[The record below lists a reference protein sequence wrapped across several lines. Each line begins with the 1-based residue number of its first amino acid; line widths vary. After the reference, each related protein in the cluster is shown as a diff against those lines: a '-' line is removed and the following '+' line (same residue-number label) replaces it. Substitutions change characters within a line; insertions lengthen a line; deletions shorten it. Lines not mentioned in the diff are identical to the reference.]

1 MATLNLLLFLNF
13 VAQGNQVRPFIT
25 TKNTTIQKHYCM
37 KCKFTLL
44 PLAFVLLIIFFGN
57 TALSQVKTNTQRQI
71 QNLALEKKSR
81 TAAERKI
88 SSQLLQAVREST
100 GKQMAE
106 GVRLRPANV
115 RADAA
120 GNLQID
126 INANVNP
133 ALLARINALGGKI
146 IYSSAKY
153 HSVTARVNLSM
164 VQAIAGYN
172 EVRQIRP
179 AAKAHTVGGTNPS
192 LLPAK
197 SGAPSGQP
205 QPLGFKRPSLK
216 ERTALVKKQL
226 EKYMMVLGTG
236 SVNAEGDHTLG
247 ADSAK
252 AKYGYFGQG
261 IRIGVMSDS
270 YNANGG
276 EADDIANGELPG
288 PGNPLG
294 NTTAVTVLQDYSG
307 GTDEGRAMM
316 QIIHDIA
323 PKAQLFFAT
332 AYNSDANFAAN
343 ITALRGAPY
352 NCDIIIDDV
361 SYFNEPVF
369 QDGIIAQAVNE
380 VTANGALYFSSAG
393 NAGSKLFDYSS
404 VYEGDFNDKG
414 SVAIAGGTIHNFG
427 KIGAPEMG
435 DSLITS
441 TFTHVNPFY
450 TLNWADPLGSSAND
464 YDLFLVDSSGN
475 VIASSTDI
483 QDGHGDPYE
492 YIDSALSPLPGDQLV
507 VFKSTG
513 AASVAFSLNANLN
526 GQGKGFKYTTASQ
539 THGHSSAADA
549 FSVAAADASLAYP
562 GLFTSATQVEY
573 FSSDGPRRMF
583 FNADS
588 TPITPGN
595 FLIGSNGG
603 SIRKKPDITA
613 ADGVATSVA
622 GFAPFYGTSAAAPH
636 AGAVAALIKSAKPSL
651 SAAQIRTILTG
662 TALDIEAA
670 GYDYN
675 SGYGIVQPWAA
686 LSNVNPTALA
696 TVTYGNVTATE
707 GAFSNS
713 NGVLDP
719 GENGHLVVKL
729 LNLSLGNAT
738 AVTAILTTSTPGV
751 TVTQGHASY
760 GNIAAG
766 GSAVNTGTPFDISIN
781 PSVPCGTEISFYLTA
796 SLGGG
801 AASPQSI
808 SFTIGVGGLVNTT
821 ISSTL
826 GVAASAGSG
835 YTAVSGQQTGRLSR
849 GADAYTCSNNWGA
862 DTLIAKTGQRQY
874 DAYTFKN
881 TSPHDQCVTVT
892 LASSNGLNI
901 YSAAYG
907 NAGFVP
913 ANPAANFLA
922 NPGQS
927 ATTMQYSFTAVAGA
941 KYTVV
946 VHDVNVLP
954 ASNSK
959 YTLTLSY
966 IKCAAAPACTPV
978 KITTA
983 SIATGATGTAYK
995 QVFTATGGSGNYI
1008 FSVSGAL
1015 PAGVAFNGDSL
1026 YGKPTQAGHF
1036 PLVVTAIDPIG
1047 CPSDSQK
1054 DTLAIAGIVPASV
1067 IAFAGT
1073 PQQAIR
1079 NHLFAD
1085 TLKAKVFDA
1094 SNVALPGVNVIFVAP
1109 SSGASGGF
1117 LGGSDTAIVVTDN
1130 NGVATA
1136 PAFTANGVAGSYTVN
1151 GGVTGV
1157 ATPAAFLLTNV
1168 CGTNVV
1174 TNNNDG
1180 GAGSLRSVI
1189 ADACPDSTITFAPGI
1204 TNISLTSGQIPINQ
1218 ALTINGPGADI
1229 LDISG
1234 SYIDRVFQ
1242 IAAPDT
1248 AVVTL
1253 AGLTI
1258 SEGVP
1263 GGNFGGGG
1271 VLILG
1276 GNVNVNNSV
1285 LTNNSAYYTKYG
1297 EGGAIESFGSSLT
1310 IDGSSLINNYAYYDG
1325 GALAVQYGTTAINN
1339 STIAGNNATQTS
1351 SDPSNGGWGGGIFT
1365 VPSLTITNSTI
1376 YGNTAQDGSNIY
1388 SYYIDPASSIT
1399 LNNTVVSGGIIT
1411 AGYTG
1416 IGPDV
1421 YGANFVS
1428 AGYNLIGDTTSA
1440 TIAGFSTSDITGVDA
1455 GLLPLNNYG
1464 GTTPTL
1470 LPAPN
1475 SPVVNK
1481 GDASLTPL
1489 QLDQRG
1495 YARVAAGLPDIG
1507 AVEAN
1512 YTSFA
1517 SAGATQ
1523 STAVGTTFAKA
1534 LAGKVTENG
1543 KAIQGISVMFRAPAS
1558 TTIASGTFANG
1569 TNTATATTNISGIAT
1584 APAFTANANTGSYLV
1599 FDSIGS
1605 AFGNTGF
1612 FLTNTKALAVTFGHV
1627 SASVSNCTVQIVWNT
1642 LTGQNRETFGVER
1655 STDGTNYT
1663 ALYTTQGTGNSN
1675 TVQTYKYTDEAPAV
1689 GTNYYRVK
1697 QTDAGGSIVY
1707 SPTIT
1712 AVNTCSNA
1720 PIIAYPNPVRSTL
1733 TLIMP
1738 GTEKQEVSIYDGRG
1752 RLVVRYL
1759 AIAGRKDVDVSHWAG
1774 GTYTVTV
1781 AAKGKAAFNLKF
1793 VKN

>member
-1 MATLNLLLFLNF
+1 MVFLNSI
-13 VAQGNQVRPFIT
+13 AKKLQPFFH
-25 TKNTTIQKHYCM
+25 KKHQHPKPYCM
-37 KCKFTLL
+37 KATFTLL
-44 PLAFVLLIIFFGN
+44 PLAYIFIIMLLGNAAFGQIK
-57 TALSQVKTNTQRQI
+57 ANTQRQI
-71 QNLALEKKSR
+71 QSLSLEKKSR
-81 TAAERKI
+81 TPAERKI

-100 GKQMAE
+100 GKQMVE
-106 GVRLRPANV
+106 GVNLRPANV

-126 INANVNP
+126 INASVTP

-146 IYSSAKY
+146 IYASAKY
-153 HSVTARVNLSM
+153 HSITAKVNLSM
-164 VQAIAGYN
+164 VQAIARFT

-179 AAKAHTVGGTNPS
+179 AAKAHTVGGANPS

-197 SGAPSGQP
+197 SGTLNSQP
-205 QPLGFKRPSLK
+205 QPLGFKRPSFK

-226 EKYMMVLGTG
+226 EKYMLLLGTG
-236 SVNAEGDHTLG
+236 AVNSEGDHTLG

-270 YNANGG
+270 YNATGG

-288 PGNPLG
+288 TGNPLG
-294 NTTAVTVLQDYSG
+294 NTTPVTVLQDYSG

-332 AYNSDANFAAN
+332 AYNTDANFASN

-361 SYFNEPVF
+361 SYYDEPVF

-393 NAGSKLFDYSS
+393 NGGSKLNDYSS
-404 VYEGDFNDKG
+404 VFESDFNDKG
-414 SVAIAGGTIHNFG
+414 SAPMVGGTVHNFG
-427 KIGAPEMG
+427 TVGAPEMG

-441 TFTHVNPFY
+441 TFANVNPFY
-450 TLNWADPLGSSAND
+450 TLNWADPLGGSAND

-475 VIASSTDI
+475 VIASSTNI
-483 QDGHGDPYE
+483 QNGQGDPFE
-492 YIDSALSPLPGDQLV
+492 FIDSALSPSAGDQLV
-507 VFKSTG
+507 VFKSSG
-513 AASVAFSLNANLN
+513 AAAVAFSLNTNLN
-526 GQGKGFKYTTASQ
+526 GQGKGLKYTTASQ
-539 THGHSSAADA
+539 THGHSSAAAA

-562 GLFTSATQVEY
+562 GLFTAATHVEY

-595 FLIGSNGG
+595 FLIGANGG

-613 ADGVATSVA
+613 ADGVTTSVT

-651 SAAQIRTILTG
+651 TATQIRTILTG

-675 SGYGIVQPWAA
+675 SGYGVVQPWAA
-686 LSNVNPTALA
+686 LNNLHPTALA
-696 TVTYGNVTATE
+696 TLAFGSAAAKE
-707 GAFSNS
+707 GGFSNG

-719 GENGHLVVKL
+719 GENGHLIVKI
-729 LNLSLGNAT
+729 LNPSLGNAT
-738 AVTAILTTSTPGV
+738 AVTAVLTTSTPGV
-751 TVTQGHASY
+751 TVTQGHAAY

-766 GSAVNTGTPFDISIN
+766 GSAANTGNPFDISIN
-781 PSVPCGTEISFYLTA
+781 PSVPCGTNINFNVVA

-801 AASPQSI
+801 AASPQS
-808 SFTIGVGGLVNTT
+808 FTFSIGVGGLVNTT

-826 GVAASAGSG
+826 GAAASPGTG
-835 YTAVSGQQTGRLSR
+835 YTAASGQQIGRLSR
-849 GADAYTCSNNWGA
+849 GATAYTCANSFGA
-862 DTLIAKTGQRQY
+862 DTLITKTGQRQY
-874 DAYTFKN
+874 DAYTFTN
-881 TSPHDQCVTVT
+881 ATPYDQCVTVT

-901 YSAAYG
+901 YTAAYG
-907 NAGFVP
+907 GAGFVP
-913 ANPAANFLA
+913 GNPAANFLA

-927 ATTMQYSFTAVAGA
+927 ATTMQYSLTAVAGA

-946 VHDVNVLP
+946 VHDVNILP

-966 IKCAAAPACTPV
+966 IKCAAAPTCTPV
-978 KITTA
+978 KISSVTV
-983 SIATGATGTAYK
+983 ATGATGTAYK

-1008 FSVSGAL
+1008 FALSGAL
-1015 PAGVAFNGDSL
+1015 PAGLAFNGDSL

-1036 PLVVTAIDPIG
+1036 PLVLTATDPIG

-1054 DTLAIAGIVPASV
+1054 DTLVIAGIVPAAV
-1067 IAFAGT
+1067 TAIAGT
-1073 PQQAIR
+1073 PQKAIR
-1079 NHLFAD
+1079 NHVFTD

-1094 SNVALPGVNVIFVAP
+1094 SNNALPGVNVIFVAP
-1109 SSGASGGF
+1109 AGGSTGSF
-1117 LGGSDTAIVVTDN
+1117 LGGKDTAIVVTDN
-1130 NGVATA
+1130 NGVAAA
-1136 PAFTANGVAGSYTVN
+1136 PLFTANGVAGAYIVN
-1151 GGVTGV
+1151 GSVTGLT
-1157 ATPAAFLLTNV
+1157 TPAAFQLSNI
-1168 CGTNVV
+1168 CGANVV
-1174 TNNNDG
+1174 INNNDS
-1180 GAGSLRSVI
+1180 GAGSLRSII

-1204 TNISLTSGQIPINQ
+1204 TRILLTSGQIVITE
-1218 ALTINGPGADI
+1218 ALTIHGPGADI
-1229 LDISG
+1229 LNVSG
-1234 SYIDRVFQ
+1234 NYIDRVFQ
-1242 IAAPDT
+1242 IAVPDT
-1248 AVVTL
+1248 ASVTI
-1253 AGLTI
+1253 AGVTI

-1263 GGNFGGGG
+1263 GGTFGGGG
-1271 VLILG
+1271 VLILS
-1276 GNVNVNNSV
+1276 GNVQVNKCV

-1297 EGGAIESFGSSLT
+1297 EGGAIESFGGTLA

-1325 GALAVQYGTTAINN
+1325 GALAVQYGNTVINN
-1339 STIAGNNATQTS
+1339 STIAGNYATQTATE
-1351 SDPSNGGWGGGIFT
+1351 PSNGGWGGGIFT
-1365 VPSLTITNSTI
+1365 IPSLTITNSTV
-1376 YGNTAQDGSNIY
+1376 YGNTAQDGCNIY
-1388 SYYIDPASSIT
+1388 SYYLNPSTSIMI
-1399 LNNTVVSGGIIT
+1399 NNTVVSGGIVT
-1411 AGYTG
+1411 AGFTG

-1428 AGYNLIGDTTSA
+1428 SGYNLISDTTSA
-1440 TIAGFSTSDITGVDA
+1440 TIAGFSATDITGVNA
-1455 GLLPLNNYG
+1455 GLLPLGNYG
-1464 GTTPTL
+1464 GATPTL

-1481 GDASLTPL
+1481 GDVTLTPL
-1489 QLDQRG
+1489 QFDQRG
-1495 YARVAAGLPDIG
+1495 YTRVAAGLPDIG

-1512 YTSFA
+1512 YTTVA
-1517 SAGATQ
+1517 STGSPQ
-1523 STAVGTTFAKA
+1523 STAVGTTFGKA

-1543 KAIQGISVMFRAPAS
+1543 NAIQGVSVMFMAPAS
-1558 TTIASGTFANG
+1558 NTIASGTFAGG
-1569 TNTATATTNISGIAT
+1569 TANATATTNASGIAT

-1605 AFGNTGF
+1605 AFGNAGF
-1612 FLTNTKALAVTFGHV
+1612 FLTNTKALAVSFGHV
-1627 SASVSNCTVQIVWNT
+1627 LASVSNCTVQIAWNT
-1642 LTGQNRETFGVER
+1642 LTGQNRESFSVER
-1655 STDGTNYT
+1655 SADGVNYT
-1663 ALYTTQGTGNSN
+1663 ALYTTTATSNSN
-1675 TVQTYKYTDEAPAV
+1675 TVQNYQFTDGAPTI

-1697 QTDAGGSIVY
+1697 QTDAGGFIVY

-1733 TLIMP
+1733 TLVLP
-1738 GTEKQEVSIYDGRG
+1738 GNEKQEVSIYDAGG
-1752 RLVVRYL
+1752 RLVMRYAG
-1759 AIAGRKDVDVSHWAG
+1759 AIGRKDVDVSHWAV
-1774 GTYTVTV
+1774 GTYTVTL
-1781 AAKGKAAFNLKF
+1781 ATKGKAAFNLKF